1 MAAVPA
7 LLVSCSS
14 DELDGVT
21 TGVDNENP
29 SAVVGQGVST
39 GGSVEFTNGAG
50 IGVGSLTRT
59 GGGCYEPEKAKC
71 HNACTYKD
79 NGSGKVILD
88 SYCQYCYEKLS
99 TADAFFFDLYRNNV
113 GNYGHS
119 YEKFMDKWGW
129 MYHSKKEAEE
139 LNDKECGG
147 EQGGSGEEGEGGHEG
162 EGGEQ
167 GGEGEGGQE
176 TTEPGIVVPA
186 GANFVLNLTEDVL
199 QNMLEQTGAVRI
211 EADDFAIRVNGDYIP
226 EIVPTEKVYQWAEN
240 GVVIAENEGL
250 GVSLLGLD
258 KLDFTDEQTD
268 YTFELYMWVANEK
281 YAYDGT
287 ESVVELFD
295 DNMKANWITE
305 GVWNNDLT
313 LSGVLSE
320 NGGETGVDL
329 TKTISEQETPYITG
343 KGLTD
348 ELDLLIRY
356 NVYRGLQGKDLN
368 TPYIKVS
375 ISVTKNKLTGN
386 KTEVLPIYYN

>member
-1 MAAVPA
+1 MGKDAYWFLSA
-7 LLVSCSS
+7 L
-14 DELDGVT
+14 
-21 TGVDNENP
+21 
-29 SAVVGQGVST
+29 
-39 GGSVEFTNGAG
+39 
-50 IGVGSLTRT
+50 
-59 GGGCYEPEKAKC
+59 
-71 HNACTYKD
+71 
-79 NGSGKVILD
+79 GK
-88 SYCQYCYEKLS
+88 
-99 TADAFFFDLYRNNV
+99 V
-113 GNYGHS
+113 GNYGYL

-199 QNMLEQTGAVRI
+199 QNMLKQTGAVRI

-240 GVVIAENEGL
+240 GVVIAEKDGL
-250 GVSLLGLD
+250 AVSLFGLD

-305 GVWNNDLT
+305 GAWSDALT
-313 LSGVLSE
+313 LDGVLAG

-329 TKTISEQETPYITG
+329 TKTISEQENPYIIG

-348 ELDLLIRY
+348 DLDLLIRY
-356 NVYRGLQGKDLN
+356 NVYRGLQGNGLN

-375 ISVTKNKLTGN
+375 ISVTKNKLTGS

>member
-1 MAAVPA
+1 MKKLFFLLAAVPA

-29 SAVVGQGVST
+29 SAVAGQGVSM

-71 HNACTYKD
+71 HNACKYR
-79 NGSGKVILD
+79 GSKIELD
-88 SYCQYCYEKLS
+88 SYCKYCYEKLGDNAVGFWNS
-99 TADAFFFDLYRNNV
+99 LKNV
-113 GNYGHS
+113 GNRGWG
-119 YEKFMDKWGW
+119 YEEFMEKWGY

-162 EGGEQ
+162 EGGDD
-167 GGEGEGGQE
+167 

-199 QNMLEQTGAVRI
+199 QNMLKQTGAVRI

-287 ESVVELFD
+287 ESVVEFFD

-305 GVWNNDLT
+305 GVWSDALT
-313 LSGVLSE
+313 LDGVLAE

-329 TKTISEQETPYITG
+329 TKTISEQENPYIIG

-356 NVYRGLQGKDLN
+356 TVYRGLQGNGLN

-375 ISVTKNKLTGN
+375 ISVTKNKLTGS